1 MVIGSFT
8 TTGAAA
14 TVFLAP
20 AETHEHCDTESD
32 ECDDEVFVR
41 GETAAVEEDVHDHYG
56 DEFARFAEDHCWV
69 GDVCEC
75 SETEGCGRGDEYCTL
90 EVSG

>member
-8 TTGAAA
+8 TTGAA

-41 GETAAVEEDVHDHYG
+41 GETAAVEEDVHEHDW
-56 DEFARFAEDHCWV
+56 DEFA
-69 GDVCEC
+69 
-75 SETEGCGRGDEYCTL
+75 
-90 EVSG
+90 